1 LRDQSKNL
9 LPHFWALCIK
19 KHLPKVHSQITEHLV
34 QRPSVIE
41 KKKEFAR
48 STTDCGRQRT
58 ERILGAEPDILD
70 LAKENPSISVR
81 RLTYRVRVS
90 PFVVWRKLNEQRL
103 HPYHVQNVQS
113 LEPENFPRRLTFRQ
127 RLLQKNNEETQ
138 LMERLLTTDET
149 IFTRNGIFNGH
160 NTHISFDENPHAIRQ
175 TEFQDL
181 VLTCG
186 QE

>member
-1 LRDQSKNL
+1 
-9 LPHFWALCIK
+9 
-19 KHLPKVHSQITEHLV
+19 
-34 QRPSVIE
+34 
-41 KKKEFAR
+41 
-48 STTDCGRQRT
+48 
-58 ERILGAEPDILD
+58 
-70 LAKENPSISVR
+70 
-81 RLTYRVRVS
+81 
-90 PFVVWRKLNEQRL
+90 VWRKLNEQRL

-113 LEPENFPRRLTFRQ
+113 LEPENFPRRLTFCQ

-138 LMERLLTTDET
+138 LMERLFTTDET

-160 NTHISFDENPHAIRQ
+160 NTHISFDENPHVIKQ